1 MSTTTPEEEFGDL
14 AEFLAPEPKTL
25 TIRGKAYDFPADVS
39 ARTWL
44 VLQHVL
50 QAGVAAQAAA
60 QEGREYN
67 PRALVL
73 DDDAEIDVRGEL
85 FGDCADDLIDDDVPG
100 SFQQHAMTTLMV
112 WHVYGRAAALATW
125 RRQGE
130 AEAPNRAARRA
141 KPRASAGSGTTTKT
155 PASSSGT
162 RSTKASSRT
171 RTR

>member
-1 MSTTTPEEEFGDL
+1 MTTTPEEFGDL
-14 AEFLAPEPKTL
+14 VEFLTPEPKTL
-25 TIRGKAYDFPADVS
+25 TIAGKAYDFPADVS

-60 QEGREYN
+60 KEGREYN

-73 DDDAEIDVRGEL
+73 DDDTEIDVRAEL
-85 FGDCADDLIDDDVPG
+85 FGDCADELIDDDVPG

-112 WHVYGRAAALATW
+112 WHVYGRDAALATW

-130 AEAPNRAARRA
+130 APAPNRAARRA
-141 KPRASAGSGTTTKT
+141 SKPPVSAGTGRTTKT
-155 PASSSGT
+155 AASTSGT
-162 RSTKASSRT
+162 RSTKGSSRT
-171 RTR
+171 RTP